1 MDKNRI
7 SIIIPVYNAEDY
19 LARCLDSIFEQ
30 SFASYEVILVDDGST
45 DSSPLICERYSSTD
59 PRFRTVHKQN
69 GGVGSARNAGMNL
82 AKGEYLMFVDADDA
96 LLPDALE
103 MVMENVSGEDLVVGS
118 YTAFV
123 AGVPGK
129 ENHPFKTRTY
139 RGREI
144 ERFFDDNV
152 RRGKDVLEVSW
163 AKMFRRKTVGDLRFR
178 EDICYGEDRLF
189 VLGFLAS
196 CKSVVTCNVP
206 LYAWHIR
213 PDALGSDVVSDRHL
227 MQLRRF
233 LPSYVETLD
242 SLSETYPSSPK
253 LRELYH
259 REVVGKYCCRALK
272 IFQKRKT
279 SLLDKDYIAWIY
291 GLMSRDESLRPLS
304 FGFGNMFNIMLQR
317 SGNVKRAM
325 RTYRVTSF
333 FS

>member
-139 RGREI
+139 RGR
-144 ERFFDDNV
+144 
-152 RRGKDVLEVSW
+152 G
-163 AKMFRRKTVGDLRFR
+163 
-178 EDICYGEDRLF
+178 
-189 VLGFLAS
+189 
-196 CKSVVTCNVP
+196 
-206 LYAWHIR
+206 
-213 PDALGSDVVSDRHL
+213 
-227 MQLRRF
+227 
-233 LPSYVETLD
+233 
-242 SLSETYPSSPK
+242 
-253 LRELYH
+253 
-259 REVVGKYCCRALK
+259 
-272 IFQKRKT
+272 
-279 SLLDKDYIAWIY
+279 
-291 GLMSRDESLRPLS
+291 
-304 FGFGNMFNIMLQR
+304 
-317 SGNVKRAM
+317 
-325 RTYRVTSF
+325 
-333 FS
+333 